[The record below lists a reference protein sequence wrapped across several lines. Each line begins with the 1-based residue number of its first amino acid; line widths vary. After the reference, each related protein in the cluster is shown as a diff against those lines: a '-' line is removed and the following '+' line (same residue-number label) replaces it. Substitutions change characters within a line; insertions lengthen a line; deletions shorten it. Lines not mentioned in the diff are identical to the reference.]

1 MSVTT
6 PVQRGHVAGVM
17 VPGSLLSTVTSLQ
30 SLSLLSGVSLIL
42 LGLICFIVSPQ
53 LEAALVRL
61 VQTWTALV
69 SGETGQ
75 HVPLSTQYSLPRSSL
90 GILTL
95 YL

>member
-1 MSVTT
+1 
-6 PVQRGHVAGVM
+6 M

-69 SGETGQ
+69 SGETGR
-75 HVPLSTQYSLPRSSL
+75 HVPLYT
-90 GILTL
+90 GIFTL
-95 YL
+95 HSNSVFVIYLIKIEM